1 MLKRI
6 DARFLIAGFD
16 PALEETKQMQNMREI
31 AWSKMQG
38 VSVATK
44 RRSNIILD
52 SYVLEKADDQK
63 FELNKGVSPHLIQI
77 FDHRPSQ
84 VRT

>member
-1 MLKRI
+1 MFWVFSDRLEGSFCSHLVPERVLL
-6 DARFLIAGFD
+6 DARNGQKISTNDGMGNGAY
-16 PALEETKQMQNMREI
+16 
-31 AWSKMQG
+31 
-38 VSVATK
+38 V
-44 RRSNIILD
+44 LD